1 MKPEQFVHSFL
12 FTVSVVMLIATPA
25 QGEQI
30 PGKDVKSSFSHTE
43 TGESSNQA
51 LPLLSKSQAVEPI
64 RKIRHLNEITQPLT
78 NAQMLVQSSTLSQ
91 AGSSAVIEVTGVQV
105 NLTDKGVE
113 ITLETSS
120 GDKLQ
125 VLGKSEGNVYIA
137 DIPNAQLRLAE
148 GNAFRQEK
156 PVAGVTEITVSNQD
170 ANTIRVTVRGEA
182 GLPQVELFDSDEG
195 LIFGFITVP
204 SSTPSTQEAGTAQTP
219 ETQPQQ
225 EPETAQTPPSQQPS
239 EGETQP
245 QQSEDETQPE
255 QPAAETDEPI
265 ELVVT
270 GEQDGYTAPNATTG
284 TRTDTR
290 IFDIPQSV
298 QVVPEKVIED
308 QQVIRLD
315 EALNNVSNVISGGFD
330 TGSEAR
336 YTIRGFDN
344 APVLIDGFRQYDF
357 QEVPETANIERI
369 EVLKGPASVLYGEIQ
384 PGGIINVVTK
394 KPLSEPFYEA
404 ELQFGNYSLIRPRID
419 LSGPLSTDGK
429 EFYRLNLAYLNSD
442 GFRDFDQNFEQFFLA
457 PALTWKFSD
466 RTNLTVDLQ
475 YSYRRR
481 PQDNGLVAVGDK
493 VIDLPRDRVLNE
505 PDDYIERNFV
515 NTGYSLEHRF
525 NDNWTIRNAF
535 RYVTSNVFSDRLT
548 IPIAFDEATGD
559 LTRVYAYDDF
569 NSDDYSLQTN
579 VVGKFA
585 TGSVKHTLLFGIDLN
600 RNNSTS
606 YARANFSNP
615 VSINVF
621 DPVYDS
627 SPRPDL
633 NDLLFDSKSTTGRLG
648 IYLQDEIAFFDN
660 FKLLAGLRYETVN
673 QKVQNEP
680 AFFNSGDDTSQFND
694 AWTPR
699 IGIVYQ
705 PIKQVSLYASYSQSF
720 NPNVDNFSADGGLLE
735 PERGRGYEIGIK
747 TELLEGRIFASL
759 AYFDITKTNVA
770 TEDPNFPGLG
780 FSVVTGEQQS
790 KGFEFDISGQILPGW
805 NIIASY
811 AYTDAEVT
819 DDTDRS
825 IVGNT
830 FIGVPKNSASL
841 WTTYELQSGSLQGL
855 GFGVGFNFVG
865 ERKGDLQNTF
875 NLDSYFLTNAA
886 IFYRRDNWRFA
897 LNFKNIFDVNHIT
910 GVPFSRISG
919 IYPGEPFTVIGS
931 ISVQF

>member
-12 FTVSVVMLIATPA
+12 FTVSVVMLIATPV

-30 PGKDVKSSFSHTE
+30 AQKEVKSSFSYTE
-43 TGESSNQA
+43 TGESANQA
-51 LPLLSKSQAVEPI
+51 PPKLSKSQAVEPS
-64 RKIRHLNEITQPLT
+64 RKIRPLSEIIQPLT
-78 NAQMLVQSSTLSQ
+78 NAQMLEQSSKLSQ
-91 AGSSAVIEVTGVQV
+91 AGSSEVIQITGVRV
-105 NLTDKGVE
+105 NPTAQGVE
-113 ITLETSS
+113 VILETPS

-125 VLGKSEGNVYIA
+125 VLPKSEGSAYIA
-137 DIPNAQLRLAE
+137 DIPNTQLRLAG
-148 GNAFRQEK
+148 GNVFRQEK
-156 PVAGVTEITVSNQD
+156 PVAGITEITVSNQD
-170 ANTIRVTVRGEA
+170 ANAIRLAVIGETA
-182 GLPQVELFDSDEG
+182 LPKVELFDSDEG
-195 LIFGFITVP
+195 LIFGFVTTP
-204 SSTPSTQEAGTAQTP
+204 TSTTAPQEPGTAQTP
-219 ETQPQQ
+219 EAQPQQ
-225 EPETAQTPPSQQPS
+225 EPETAQTPSSQQPS
-239 EGETQP
+239 EGETP
-245 QQSEDETQPE
+245 PQSEGETQPE
-255 QPAAETDEPI
+255 QPTAETDEPI

-270 GEQDGYTAPNATTG
+270 GEQDGYNASNATTG

-308 QQVIRLD
+308 QQIIRLD

-384 PGGIINVVTK
+384 PGGIVNVVTK
-394 KPLSEPFYEA
+394 KPLTEPFYEA
-404 ELQFGNYSLIRPRID
+404 ELQFGNYGLIRPRID
-419 LSGPLSTDGK
+419 ISGPLTTNGQ

-466 RTNLTVDLQ
+466 RTNLTIDLQ

-481 PQDNGLVAVGDK
+481 PQDTGLVALGDR

-525 NDNWTIRNAF
+525 SDNWTIRNAF
-535 RYVTSNVFSDRLT
+535 RYATSSVFSDRLT
-548 IPIAFDEATGD
+548 IPIAFDETTGD

-585 TGSVKHTLLFGIDLN
+585 TGSIKHTLLFGVDLN

-606 YARANFSNP
+606 FARSNFSNP

-621 DPVYDS
+621 NPVYDS
-627 SPRPDL
+627 SPRPEL
-633 NDLLFDSKSTTGRLG
+633 NDLLFDSKSTTDRFG
-648 IYLQDEIAFFDN
+648 IYIQDEIAFFDN

-680 AFFNSGDDTSQFND
+680 AFFNSGDDTSQFSN
-694 AWTPR
+694 ALTPR

-705 PIKQVSLYASYSQSF
+705 PIKQVSLYGSYSQSF
-720 NPNVDNFSADGGLLE
+720 NPNVDVFSVDGSPLE
-735 PERGRGYEIGIK
+735 PERGEGYEIGIK
-747 TELLEGRIFASL
+747 TELLEGRIFATL

-780 FSVVTGEQQS
+780 FSVATGEQRS
-790 KGFEFDISGQILPGW
+790 RGFEFDISGQILPGW

-811 AYTDAEVT
+811 AYTDAEIT

-830 FIGVPKNSASL
+830 LTGVPRNSASL

-855 GFGVGFNFVG
+855 GFGVGFNFIG
-865 ERKGDLQNTF
+865 EREGDLENTF

-886 IFYRRDNWRFA
+886 VFYRRDNWRFA
-897 LNFKNIFDVNHIT
+897 LNFKNVFDVNYIT